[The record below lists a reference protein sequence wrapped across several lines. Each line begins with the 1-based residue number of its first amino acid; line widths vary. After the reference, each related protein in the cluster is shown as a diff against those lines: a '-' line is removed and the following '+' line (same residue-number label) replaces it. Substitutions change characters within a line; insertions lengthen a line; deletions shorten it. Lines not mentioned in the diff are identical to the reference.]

1 MQLTHLASPH
11 RAVMTSQ
18 RVVVMSNLDGG
29 RRQMLHVLSLMALSQ
44 ASLRPA
50 VALDGVALDGVA
62 PGYNPGQLPSE
73 LGDVALGGL
82 KPGTGRPLN
91 ALIKMRAET
100 GIERVSPGQSPL
112 FKAGQIFDELKTA
125 QGGIASVVFAYPEE
139 WTLAGGPNL
148 DVRNV
153 KESDS
158 AFVLAAPL
166 PLGKTIEI
174 LDEEFFLNVIFDP
187 QGKYG
192 QYGAVDDRKVV
203 SFEHVSVT
211 LPTGGQQAYA
221 RIDLKFAPLSYN
233 QNTVQRRALISA
245 TAVGGTVFIC
255 VAGSLANRYKTLQP
269 ELASIQQSFRA
280 LGNAARASSPS

>member
-125 QGGIASVVFAYPEE
+125 QGGIASVVFAYPEGHPRHSFFCQG
-139 WTLAGGPNL
+139 T
-148 DVRNV
+148 
-153 KESDS
+153 KKKIIYM
-158 AFVLAAPL
+158 FF
-166 PLGKTIEI
+166 TYI
-174 LDEEFFLNVIFDP
+174 FFLSC
-187 QGKYG
+187 K
-192 QYGAVDDRKVV
+192 K
-203 SFEHVSVT
+203 T
-211 LPTGGQQAYA
+211 
-221 RIDLKFAPLSYN
+221 
-233 QNTVQRRALISA
+233 
-245 TAVGGTVFIC
+245 FIC
-255 VAGSLANRYKTLQP
+255 ILYL
-269 ELASIQQSFRA
+269 
-280 LGNAARASSPS
+280 

>member
-1 MQLTHLASPH
+1 
-11 RAVMTSQ
+11 
-18 RVVVMSNLDGG
+18 
-29 RRQMLHVLSLMALSQ
+29 
-44 ASLRPA
+44 
-50 VALDGVALDGVA
+50 
-62 PGYNPGQLPSE
+62 
-73 LGDVALGGL
+73 
-82 KPGTGRPLN
+82 
-91 ALIKMRAET
+91 
-100 GIERVSPGQSPL
+100 
-112 FKAGQIFDELKTA
+112 
-125 QGGIASVVFAYPEE
+125 VVFAYPEE

-203 SFEHVSVT
+203 SFERVSVT

-255 VAGSLANRYKTLQP
+255 VAGSLAKRYKTLQP
-269 ELASIQQSFRA
+269 ELASIQQSFRV
-280 LGNAARASSPS
+280 LGNAARTESS